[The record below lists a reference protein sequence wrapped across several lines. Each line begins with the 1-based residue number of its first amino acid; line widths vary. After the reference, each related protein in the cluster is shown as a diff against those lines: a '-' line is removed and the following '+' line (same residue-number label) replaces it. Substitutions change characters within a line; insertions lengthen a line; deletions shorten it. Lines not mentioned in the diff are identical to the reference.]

1 MAPGSPSRDPADHP
15 LAADLRAGA
24 LELRL
29 PALSLMAEAETLARL
44 PQAAHSAANL
54 RAIATQLLHLADDLH
69 DTACPGQAP
78 TLTEEPVPL
87 APLIATAIE
96 GLDLL
101 LGPMR
106 RHVRT
111 TAAITSLVLLADRR
125 ALSHVMQR
133 VLFNAARFTQPG
145 GWIDLS
151 MQARPGWIDI
161 IVQDEGSL
169 LPGAGTGTGGSTD
182 RRGLSLG
189 LAMARRLLEA
199 HGARLGLASAEQAG
213 NRVVIA
219 FPQSCLIA
227 PGASAGP

>member
-1 MAPGSPSRDPADHP
+1 MLPDPSPRDPTDH
-15 LAADLRAGA
+15 AADLRAGA
-24 LELRL
+24 LELRV
-29 PALSLMAEAETLARL
+29 PVLSLMAEAETLARL
-44 PQAAHSAANL
+44 PQAAVSAANL

-69 DTACPGQAP
+69 DAACPARPP
-78 TLTEEPVPL
+78 TLCAEHVAI
-87 APLIATAIE
+87 APIIAAAIE

-111 TAAITSLVLLADRR
+111 TADLAGLVILADRR
-125 ALSHVMQR
+125 AISHVMQR

-145 GWIDLS
+145 GWIDVS
-151 MQARPGWIDI
+151 AESPPGWIEI

-169 LPGAGTGTGGSTD
+169 LPSAGSGTGGSND

-189 LAMARRLLEA
+189 LAMARRLMEA
-199 HGARLGLASAEQAG
+199 QGGRLGLASAEQAG

-219 FPQSCLIA
+219 FPATCGIA
-227 PGASAGP
+227 AD